1 MHVGTQA
8 HLFLPVRQSQQ
19 SNNAMLAARPRPAPR
34 RLRRRVPTTQW
45 HSPLLFKLN
54 FVVAQFR
61 PPSSLIKL
69 LLKMGTI
76 LLRALLLLI
85 AALVAGAFTSMV
97 PAGPALTPLRHSVR
111 VGGGR
116 SHLPGVSLSDRPPRG
131 VRLSFQVRSARW
143 CRR

>member
-1 MHVGTQA
+1 
-8 HLFLPVRQSQQ
+8 
-19 SNNAMLAARPRPAPR
+19 
-34 RLRRRVPTTQW
+34 
-45 HSPLLFKLN
+45 
-54 FVVAQFR
+54 
-61 PPSSLIKL
+61 
-69 LLKMGTI
+69 MGTFF
-76 LLRALLLLI
+76 LRALLLLI

-97 PAGPALTPLRHSVR
+97 PAGPALTPLQHSVR